1 VAPVSG
7 HDDRLGAAYEMRR
20 RILGDAY
27 VDAQRG
33 SQDEL
38 LELIAEKAAARY
50 DRDLP
55 INATGAV
62 GAIASDLGLP
72 WNVTRGVGVM
82 ARAVRW
88 SSGTRVGGDE
98 GSDRFRD
105 LDPSRP
111 RGDRCTCGL
120 TLRQPAARSSGAYE

>member
-1 VAPVSG
+1 VSG

-72 WNVTRGVGVM
+72 WNVTRGLGVM
-82 ARAVRW
+82 ARAVGLVAHVLEETKVPIASEIW
-88 SSGTRVGGDE
+88 TRV
-98 GSDRFRD
+98 DREVTD
-105 LDPSRP
+105 AHA
-111 RGDRCTCGL
+111 G
-120 TLRQPAARSSGAYE
+120 